1 MAADYLIAFFKKKTY
16 MSAFQEILHGKLSDA
31 SNADKLEREAH
42 VLLQAYWLL
51 FPGVIEIEV
60 ISS

>member
-1 MAADYLIAFFKKKTY
+1 